1 MVIIGAVLVIAG
13 FIALGSIIAATLA
26 GVFIIGAAMLVGGV
40 AEIVH
45 GFAMRSWGKF
55 FLWIAIGAL
64 YVIAALCVFAN
75 PLFAAA
81 WFTLFLGVAMVVLG
95 ILRFVFAFHLPTDA
109 PTVLVLISGALSVA
123 IGIYILAQWPT
134 SSLWVIGAFLGV
146 DLVFAG
152 VGWISIGLALRHPET
167 SLFQPTRLKRR
178 FSRSPAP
185 PLTSSVVDE
194 RCAHGIMPFGFWGY
208 RSVARFAAS

>member
-1 MVIIGAVLVIAG
+1 MAPFSSSQD

-26 GVFIIGAAMLVGGV
+26 GLVIIAIAMIIGGV

-55 FLWIAIGAL
+55 FFWIVIGCL
-64 YVIAALCVFAN
+64 YVIAGFCVFAN

-81 WFTLFLGVAMVVLG
+81 WFTLFLGIAMIVLG

-109 PTVLVLISGALSVA
+109 PTILVLVSGALSVA
-123 IGIYILAQWPT
+123 IGIYILALWPA

-152 VGWISIGLALRHPET
+152 VGWISIGLALRRPET
-167 SLFQPTRLKRR
+167 ATSPKSASLT
-178 FSRSPAP
+178 A
-185 PLTSSVVDE
+185 
-194 RCAHGIMPFGFWGY
+194 
-208 RSVARFAAS
+208 